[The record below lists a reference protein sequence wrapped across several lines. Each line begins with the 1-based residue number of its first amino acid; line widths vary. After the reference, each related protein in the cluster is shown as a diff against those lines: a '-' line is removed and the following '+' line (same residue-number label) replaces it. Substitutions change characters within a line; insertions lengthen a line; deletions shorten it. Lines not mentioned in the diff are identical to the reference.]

1 MERSRKLIEYG
12 VRPKPRDTHLTLCD
26 GRDCA
31 REDCETGQAWR
42 VTNRKIIVDGK
53 LRPARAE

>member
-1 MERSRKLIEYG
+1 MERRKLIEYG
-12 VRPKPRDTHLTLCD
+12 VRPKPRDSHLTLCD
-26 GRDCA
+26 GTYCA
-31 REDCETGQAWR
+31 REDCETGKVWR